1 MPLTRLGTYM
11 RADIKIILNK
21 NREALKKF
29 QDDILSKSNGAFW
42 WNILEE
48 VRIYIEIYSYC
59 YRSGERSAWKKAE
72 ASSSRPPLQTLNI
85 VYFVSPTLLIL
96 L

>member
-1 MPLTRLGTYM
+1 M

-29 QDDILSKSNGAFW
+29 QDDILSKSNGIFW

-48 VRIYIEIYSYC
+48 VRIYIEIYS
-59 YRSGERSAWKKAE
+59 
-72 ASSSRPPLQTLNI
+72 
-85 VYFVSPTLLIL
+85 
-96 L
+96 

>member
-1 MPLTRLGTYM
+1 MTKRKLMPLTGLGTYM

-29 QDDILSKSNGAFW
+29 QDDILSKSNGIFW

-48 VRIYIEIYSYC
+48 VRIYIEIYS
-59 YRSGERSAWKKAE
+59 
-72 ASSSRPPLQTLNI
+72 
-85 VYFVSPTLLIL
+85 
-96 L
+96 

>member
-1 MPLTRLGTYM
+1 M

-29 QDDILSKSNGAFW
+29 QDDILSKSNGIFW

-72 ASSSRPPLQTLNI
+72 ASSSHPLLQTLNI
-85 VYFVSPTLLIL
+85 YFVSPTLLIL